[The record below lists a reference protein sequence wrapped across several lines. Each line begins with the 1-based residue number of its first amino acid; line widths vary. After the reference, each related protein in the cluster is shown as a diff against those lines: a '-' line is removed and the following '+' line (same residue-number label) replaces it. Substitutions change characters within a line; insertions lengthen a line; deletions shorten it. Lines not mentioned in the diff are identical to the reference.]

1 MTSHRTAYD
10 ERPLAVCGEAHL
22 SYYRQRVHAS
32 ATTAIYLLH
41 DERSSFALRDA
52 ANSVRGIDRMSRSLA
67 APPYYFPGG
76 LTAVVND
83 SKTAHLASAFFCP
96 NVHTLSFCSA
106 PPRGRGALAH
116 APPYI
121 TKAYKYIYL
130 SNTRGR
136 VQSIQNFAATCRRH
150 SSGEKYFLLMEIS
163 VGLHVYFPNVAR
175 LRRRRAACAAFEPQL
190 PAEALVVPR
199 GTSSLRGECAAGQRI
214 CDMRVYTSH

>member
-1 MTSHRTAYD
+1 
-10 ERPLAVCGEAHL
+10 L
-22 SYYRQRVHAS
+22 
-32 ATTAIYLLH
+32 
-41 DERSSFALRDA
+41 
-52 ANSVRGIDRMSRSLA
+52 
-67 APPYYFPGG
+67 
-76 LTAVVND
+76 VND
-83 SKTAHLASAFFCP
+83 SKTAHLAPAMLFCP

-136 VQSIQNFAATCRRH
+136 VQSIQNFAATCR
-150 SSGEKYFLLMEIS
+150 SSGNIFFLMEIS
-163 VGLHVYFPNVAR
+163 VGLHVDFPNVAQ
-175 LRRRRAACAAFEPQL
+175 LRRRRAASAAFEPQL

-214 CDMRVYTSH
+214 WFKRRICSLLLRGRQPRRCRAR